1 MEKLQNKKDYC
12 VVQLCRYTEI
22 KMKQISNHLL
32 MIEPVSFSKN
42 AQTAVNNYYQKD
54 SVLSPLETQKQALA
68 EFKNFA
74 ALLQSKGIEVTVVK
88 DTVDPET
95 PDSIFP
101 NNWISFHE
109 DSRIGIYPMFAENR
123 RNEVRLEILDQIGT
137 KGYKIGEIVDLRK
150 DNLETFLE
158 GTGSIVLDRINR
170 IAYCALSPRADR
182 NLFLKFCS
190 EFSFKPHVF
199 HAYQNVGTS
208 RELIYHTNVMMCVGD
223 SFVVICLDC
232 VDDVVEK
239 NSLIEQF
246 KKDGKEII
254 TVSEEQVNSFAGNM
268 LQVQNNSGDKFLIMS
283 KAAHGSLS
291 KEQVD
296 RIERFNPILSS
307 DLSTIETCGG
317 GSARCMMAE
326 VFLPKL
332 N

>member
-1 MEKLQNKKDYC
+1 
-12 VVQLCRYTEI
+12 
-22 KMKQISNHLL
+22 MKQISNHLL

-54 SVLSPLETQKQALA
+54 SVLSPLETQEQALT

-74 ALLQSKGIEVTVVK
+74 ALLQSKGVEVTVMK
-88 DTVDPET
+88 DTIDPET

-109 DSRIGIYPMFAENR
+109 DSRVGIYPMFAENR
-123 RNEVRLEILDQIGT
+123 RNEVRFEILDELKT
-137 KGYKIGEIVDLRK
+137 KGYQIGDIVDFRK
-150 DNLETFLE
+150 ESSEVFLE
-158 GTGSIVLDRINR
+158 GTGSIVLDRANR
-170 IAYCALSPRADR
+170 VAYCALSPRADR
-182 NLFLKFCS
+182 DLFIRFCT
-190 EFSFKPHVF
+190 EFSFKAMIF

-223 SFVVICLDC
+223 AYVIICMDC

-268 LQVQNNSGDKFLIMS
+268 LQVENQSGDKFLVMS
-283 KAAHGSLS
+283 KAAHDCLTE
-291 KEQVD
+291 EQVN

-307 DLSTIETCGG
+307 DLTTIETCGG

-326 VFLPKL
+326 VFLPKI